1 MVVLRVMVLG
11 RSLRLSGGSGG
22 RGGTQHGVGP
32 EVEGPEIG
40 PRSQAGWAAVGWGG
54 WKG

>member
-1 MVVLRVMVLG
+1 MVALRVMVLG

-22 RGGTQHGVGP
+22 SGGTQHGVGP

-40 PRSQAGWAAVGWGG
+40 PRSQASGTAGWGWG